1 MAYRFTINNRG
12 GDSARLTAE
21 AVVLHAGSDRAEPAV
36 SLRITSGAQS
46 RLIYVPLDRLEELVT
61 GIRDTARQAAADF
74 RQGPR
79 SV

>member
-1 MAYRFTINNRG
+1 MTNRFTFSHG
-12 GDSARLTAE
+12 GDSARMTAD
-21 AVVLHAGSDRAEPAV
+21 AVILHAGTDRAEPAV
-36 SLRITSGAQS
+36 AVRITAGARS

>member
-1 MAYRFTINNRG
+1 MAYRFINPG

-21 AVVLHAGSDRAEPAV
+21 AVILHAGTDRAEPAV
-36 SLRITSGAQS
+36 AVRITAGARS
-46 RLIYVPLDRLEELVT
+46 RLIYVRLDRLEELVA

-74 RQGPR
+74 RQSQR